1 MAGLLGVEPRPDNPI
16 DHPRAVGVER
26 DSPDP
31 GPSRFTPQHL
41 SRWEALTSDPWVLST
56 IAKGYKIQFRCR
68 PPTFT
73 GVRMTVVDDPLGSQ
87 ALRREISELLEK
99 RAIEYVPGSAQL
111 RGSYSIYF
119 LIPKKDG
126 SLRPILDLRNL
137 NQFLKIFHFRMLR
150 TVDVLQAVTEKD
162 WFTSINLKD
171 AYFRGLLPIRSPA
184 STG

>member
-1 MAGLLGVEPRPDNPI
+1 M
-16 DHPRAVGVER
+16 
-26 DSPDP
+26 
-31 GPSRFTPQHL
+31 
-41 SRWEALTSDPWVLST
+41 
-56 IAKGYKIQFRCR
+56 
-68 PPTFT
+68 
-73 GVRMTVVDDPLGSQ
+73 VDDPLGSQ